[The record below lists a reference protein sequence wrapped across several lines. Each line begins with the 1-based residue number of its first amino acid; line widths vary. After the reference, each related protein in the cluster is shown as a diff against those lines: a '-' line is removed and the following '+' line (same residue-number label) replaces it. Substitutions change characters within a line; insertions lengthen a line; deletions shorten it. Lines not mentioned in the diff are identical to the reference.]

1 MNIMLCLGGLKIRLD
16 CERELQIEDAFLPF
30 VIRKVSGISGQDE
43 KWKEADI
50 VAAVSWKWVKPPLR
64 SAARLGEDL
73 IQTYYRRGEENYCVV
88 WEGEKGAISCVEYD
102 DSFSNISCRIQEQL
116 LLTAPKS
123 LGEILRYFPMRA
135 VFQHFHVL
143 FFHAAQ
149 ITYQERGILFAGP
162 SGAGKTTQARLWEKF
177 RNARVICN
185 DRTLLRK
192 QNGNWHSY
200 GYPMDGSQPVRSGEV
215 HAAGCIVLVKQS
227 QDGKNS
233 IQRLRAGKAAAQLMP
248 QLVIDPW
255 NVNARERA
263 AEDLFLLLEEIPVY
277 QLTATMDEQAVV
289 CLEEILKIDDICEI
303 NVMHSDSVR

>member
-1 MNIMLCLGGLKIRLD
+1 MNIMLCLGGVKIRLD
-16 CERELQIEDAFLPF
+16 CERELQIEDVFLPF
-30 VIRKVSGISGQDE
+30 IIREMSGVSGQDE

-50 VAAVSWKWVKPPLR
+50 LAAVSWKWMEPPLR
-64 SAARLGEDL
+64 SAVKLGEDL
-73 IQTYYRRGEENYCVV
+73 IQTYYRRDEKNYCVV

-102 DSFSNISCRIQEQL
+102 DTFSCISCRIQERL
-116 LLTAPKS
+116 LPVAPKS

-135 VFQHFHVL
+135 IFQHFHVL

-149 ITYQERGILFAGP
+149 ITYQGTGILFTGP
-162 SGAGKTTQARLWEKF
+162 SGAGKTTQARLWERF
-177 RNARVICN
+177 RNARIICS

-192 QNGNWHSY
+192 QDGNWCSY

-227 QDGKNS
+227 RDGKSS
-233 IQRLRAGKAAAQLMP
+233 IKRLQAGKAAAQLMP
-248 QLVIDPW
+248 QLVIDQW
-255 NVNARERA
+255 NVNARNQA

-289 CLEEILKIDDICEI
+289 CLEEIL
-303 NVMHSDSVR
+303 S